1 MVAGDAAALRPQRIE
16 RGQELSDAVR
26 SLTWL
31 AVLEGAKQLRDPEV
45 RAAIRQ
51 LTVRVWDDLEG
62 FRGAL
67 ADRLDAWI
75 GPDGRLRPEALDDV
89 IAWLRRELL
98 IDAETAREIVE
109 GWQARLSR
117 IIAERGEGTEDTGA
131 EDKGTED
138 KGTEGE
144 ARDVAGARGVD
155 SAADVAVIKD
165 KVVAAIMALRDVLA
179 DVAASGGQLGPEKR
193 AAAIDSVE
201 EALAVTKERAERL
214 VADWEERI
222 GRAYSELE
230 RLASE
235 AGRGARRQT
244 LQGVEE
250 ASWVAA
256 WIGVALLFGWFAVVA
271 GAVGGSS
278 LAHRQRVPWST
289 SPD

>member
-1 MVAGDAAALRPQRIE
+1 MI
-16 RGQELSDAVR
+16 
-26 SLTWL
+26 
-31 AVLEGAKQLRDPEV
+31 
-45 RAAIRQ
+45 
-51 LTVRVWDDLEG
+51 
-62 FRGAL
+62 
-67 ADRLDAWI
+67 
-75 GPDGRLRPEALDDV
+75 
-89 IAWLRRELL
+89 
-98 IDAETAREIVE
+98 
-109 GWQARLSR
+109 
-117 IIAERGEGTEDTGA
+117 
-131 EDKGTED
+131 
-138 KGTEGE
+138 
-144 ARDVAGARGVD
+144 
-155 SAADVAVIKD
+155 
-165 KVVAAIMALRDVLA
+165 A
-179 DVAASGGQLGPEKR
+179 DVAASGAMLAPEKG